1 MSMVRHIAIALLAVL
16 TTVLLPAQGDPLV
29 EALRSYQAGD
39 LAKAR
44 EHIDKA
50 VRTTEHGED
59 PEAWLVRG
67 YVYKDLFKDMAAGN
81 DADIIRDE
89 AVGSLFTSLNF
100 DREGTYRENA
110 LQAYDYLARTYF
122 NDAAKAL
129 NELND
134 ERALAFF
141 AKYKESMVRVDPKF
155 QIKAREIEFNNALG
169 TVFTKR
175 FNQDRSRTDQFEKA
189 VAAFRVALDLDPE
202 NYGANYNLATLY
214 YNRGVFNI
222 RSINADSDFPSLEEI
237 QKVSREFFQLAL
249 PYMLK
254 AHDMNPGRRET
265 LLGLEGIYYSLQDEE
280 NSERFRQLF
289 EELPPQ
295 EQDR

>member
-1 MSMVRHIAIALLAVL
+1 MVRHIAIALLAVL

-50 VRTTEHGED
+50 VRTAEHAED

-67 YVYKDLFKDMAAGN
+67 YVYKDLFKGESNGTEAET
-81 DADIIRDE
+81 IRDE
-89 AVGSLFTSLNF
+89 AVGSLFTSLTF
-100 DREGTYRENA
+100 DKEGTYRENA
-110 LQAYDYLARTYF
+110 LQAYDYLTRTYF

-134 ERALAFF
+134 QRALAFF
-141 AKYKESMVRVDPKF
+141 AKYKESMLRVDP
-155 QIKAREIEFNNALG
+155 QAQLKAREVEFNNALG
-169 TVFTKR
+169 TVYTKR
-175 FNQDRSRTDQFEKA
+175 FNQDRSQFDLFDKA
-189 VAAFRVALDLDPE
+189 ITAFRAVLELDPE

-214 YNRGVFNI
+214 YNRGVYNI
-222 RSINADSDFPSLEEI
+222 RSINADSDFPSLEKLQE
-237 QKVSREFFQLAL
+237 VSREFFQLAL

-254 AHDMNPGRRET
+254 AHEMNPGRRET
-265 LLGLEGIYYSLQDEE
+265 LLGLEGIYYSLQDDA
-280 NSERFRQLF
+280 NSERYRQLF

>member
-1 MSMVRHIAIALLAVL
+1 MVRHIAIALLAVL

-50 VRTTEHGED
+50 VRTEEHAED

-67 YVYKDLFKDMAAGN
+67 YVYKDLFKGESNGTEAET
-81 DADIIRDE
+81 IRDE
-89 AVGSLFTSLNF
+89 AVGSLFTSLTF
-100 DREGTYRENA
+100 DKEGTYRENA
-110 LQAYDYLARTYF
+110 LQAYDYLTRTYF

-134 ERALAFF
+134 QRALAFF
-141 AKYKESMVRVDPKF
+141 AKYKESMLRVDP
-155 QIKAREIEFNNALG
+155 QAQLKAREVEFNNALG
-169 TVFTKR
+169 TVYTKR
-175 FNQDRSRTDQFEKA
+175 FNQDRSQFDLFDKA
-189 VAAFRVALDLDPE
+189 ITAFRAVLELDPE

-214 YNRGVFNI
+214 YNRGVYNI
-222 RSINADSDFPSLEEI
+222 RSINADSDFPSLEKLQE
-237 QKVSREFFQLAL
+237 VSREFFQLAL

-254 AHDMNPGRRET
+254 AHEMNPGRRET
-265 LLGLEGIYYSLQDEE
+265 LLGLEGIYYSLQDDA
-280 NSERFRQLF
+280 NSERYRQLF

>member
-44 EHIDKA
+44 ENIDKA

-134 ERALAFF
+134 QRALAFF

-155 QIKAREIEFNNALG
+155 LIKAREIEFNNALG
-169 TVFTKR
+169 TVYTKR
-175 FNQDRSRTDQFEKA
+175 FNQDRSQGELFDKA
-189 VAAFRVALDLDPE
+189 IAAFRTVLALDPE

-254 AHDMNPGRRET
+254 AHDMNSGRRET

>member
-1 MSMVRHIAIALLAVL
+1 MVRHIAIALLAAL

-50 VRTTEHGED
+50 VRTAEHAED

-67 YVYKDLFKDMAAGN
+67 YVYKDLFKGESNGTEAET
-81 DADIIRDE
+81 IRDE
-89 AVGSLFTSLNF
+89 AVGSLFTSLTF
-100 DREGTYRENA
+100 DKEGTYRENA
-110 LQAYDYLARTYF
+110 LQAYDFLTRTYF

-134 ERALAFF
+134 QRALAFF
-141 AKYKESMVRVDPKF
+141 AKYKESMLRVDP
-155 QIKAREIEFNNALG
+155 QAQLKAREVEFNNALG
-169 TVFTKR
+169 TVYTKR
-175 FNQDRSRTDQFEKA
+175 FNQDRSQFDLFDKA
-189 VAAFRVALDLDPE
+189 ITAFRAVLELDPE

-214 YNRGVFNI
+214 YNRGVYNI
-222 RSINADSDFPSLEEI
+222 RSINADSDFPSLEKLQE
-237 QKVSREFFQLAL
+237 VSREFFQLAL

-254 AHDMNPGRRET
+254 AHEMNPGRRET
-265 LLGLEGIYYSLQDEE
+265 LLGLEGIYYSLQDDA
-280 NSERFRQLF
+280 NSERYRQLF

>member
-1 MSMVRHIAIALLAVL
+1 MVRHIAIALLAAL

-44 EHIDKA
+44 ERIDKA
-50 VRTTEHGED
+50 VRTAEHAED

-67 YVYKDLFKDMAAGN
+67 YVYKDLFKGESNGTEAET
-81 DADIIRDE
+81 IRDE
-89 AVGSLFTSLNF
+89 AVGSLFTSLTF
-100 DREGTYRENA
+100 DKEGTYRENA
-110 LQAYDYLARTYF
+110 LQAYDYLTRTYF

-134 ERALAFF
+134 QRALAFF
-141 AKYKESMVRVDPKF
+141 AKYKESMLRVDP
-155 QIKAREIEFNNALG
+155 QAQLKAREVEFNNALG
-169 TVFTKR
+169 TVYTKR
-175 FNQDRSRTDQFEKA
+175 FNQDRSQFDLFDKA
-189 VAAFRVALDLDPE
+189 ITAFRAVLELDPE

-214 YNRGVFNI
+214 YNRGVYNI
-222 RSINADSDFPSLEEI
+222 RSINADSDFPSLEKLQE
-237 QKVSREFFQLAL
+237 VSREFFQLAL

-254 AHDMNPGRRET
+254 AHEMNPGRRET
-265 LLGLEGIYYSLQDEE
+265 LLGLEGIYYSLQDDA
-280 NSERFRQLF
+280 NSERYRQLF

>member
-1 MSMVRHIAIALLAVL
+1 MVRHIAIALLAVL